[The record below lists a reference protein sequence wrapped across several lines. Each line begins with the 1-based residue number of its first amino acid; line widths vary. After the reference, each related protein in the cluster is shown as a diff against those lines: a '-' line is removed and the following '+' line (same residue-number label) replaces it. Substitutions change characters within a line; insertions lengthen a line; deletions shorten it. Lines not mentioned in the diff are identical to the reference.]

1 MDFVEIWMSMV
12 GISMALAGL
21 PQIRRLLKRKSS
33 NDISIWAW
41 LILINGQAWWLW
53 YGYHLHSISLVATNV
68 MCVIFSMT
76 IIFLVLK
83 YRKN

>member
-1 MDFVEIWMSMV
+1 MSFVEIWMSII
-12 GISMALAGL
+12 GISMAFAGL
-21 PQIRRLLKRKSS
+21 PQIKRLLKRKSS

-41 LILINGQAWWLW
+41 LIIVNGQVWWLW
-53 YGYHLHSISLVATNV
+53 YSCHLRIISLVVTHI
-68 MCVIFSMT
+68 MCVIFSTT